1 MNFSNLFCAAFLC
14 IFLAFPPQLLDPRE
28 MLENKGSITGGNT
41 YHNPAL
47 NMTVTLPGEWHFF
60 DRTMY
65 SSAESKQKEKEM
77 LERTQATCKG
87 ALCGPVEIDVALQSP
102 SAPPPVYAMFLTAH
116 KLSDEYQNRERHPLK
131 ELAKIMSLGS
141 LGDNWVPEGD
151 LTAIQFGGRPAY
163 RLIVHHKRNTTAK
176 GFLYVS
182 DSNGQVFLLLGTAL
196 KGPEELRLALER
208 ISFTNAAH

>member
-1 MNFSNLFCAAFLC
+1 MNFSNLFCAASLC
-14 IFLAFPPQLLDPRE
+14 IFLAYPPQLLDPKQ
-28 MLENKGSITGGNT
+28 MPENKGSITRGNT

-47 NMTVTLPGEWHFF
+47 NMTLTLPGEWHFF

-65 SSAESKQKEKEM
+65 SLAESKQKEKEM
-77 LERTQATCKG
+77 LDRARATCKG

-102 SAPPPVYAMFLTAH
+102 SAPPPVYAIFLTAH
-116 KLSDEYQNRERHPLK
+116 KLSDEYQNREHHPLK
-131 ELAKIMSLGS
+131 EFAEIMSLGS
-141 LGDNWVPEGD
+141 LGDNWVAEGN

-176 GFLYVS
+176 GFLYVA

-196 KGPEELRLALER
+196 KGPEELQLALEK
-208 ISFTNAAH
+208 ISFADAAP